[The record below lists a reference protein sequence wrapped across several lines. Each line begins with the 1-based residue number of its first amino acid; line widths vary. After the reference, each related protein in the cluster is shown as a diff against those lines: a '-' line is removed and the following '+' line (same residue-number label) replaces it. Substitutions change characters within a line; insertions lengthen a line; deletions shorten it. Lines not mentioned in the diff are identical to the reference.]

1 MMQSMVADSGV
12 IMEDT
17 LVASVEA
24 GMGFEIHA
32 DEDGVAICQDEAVVY
47 LTYDELVVVADAL
60 IAMVY
65 GDDEEDEE
73 DAEYYSFAEDEI

>member
-1 MMQSMVADSGV
+1 MVADSGV

-65 GDDEEDEE
+65 GDDEEDE
-73 DAEYYSFAEDEI
+73 DADYYSFVEDEV